1 MTVHPPGEAGIE
13 SGPER
18 GLRLLNKARTAS
30 VALTGRSLAAE
41 VTEYDGWD
49 SFKPSFLRAIET
61 VAESAAIVGVERV
74 GLRYINEI
82 RVPQEISDPST
93 WKGWINDDLLGFL
106 DPIPGYTPESFQAV
120 TALTGDRGHM
130 VVRLAA
136 LDGEGVV
143 SNQPL
148 RRPTQPVDGPF
159 FVVDTDSYCDTPG
172 EQMLEFTSDSLEPV
186 LDELHEPIGALFQR
200 TITDKLRDVFRGRT

>member
-1 MTVHPPGEAGIE
+1 M
-13 SGPER
+13 
-18 GLRLLNKARTAS
+18 
-30 VALTGRSLAAE
+30 ALTGRSLAAE

-49 SFKPSFLRAIET
+49 SFKPSFLRVIET

-82 RVPQEISDPST
+82 RVRQRIPDASR
-93 WKGWINDDLLGFL
+93 WKEWINDDLLGFL
-106 DPIPGYTPESFQAV
+106 ESVPGYTPESFQAV
-120 TALTGDRGHM
+120 TALKGERGRM

-148 RRPTQPVDGPF
+148 RRSTPPVDGPF
-159 FVVDTDSYCDTPG
+159 FVVDTDSYRDTPG
-172 EQMLEFTSDSLEPV
+172 EQMLDFTPDALAPV

-200 TITDKLRDVFRGRT
+200 TITNQLRDVFRGRT